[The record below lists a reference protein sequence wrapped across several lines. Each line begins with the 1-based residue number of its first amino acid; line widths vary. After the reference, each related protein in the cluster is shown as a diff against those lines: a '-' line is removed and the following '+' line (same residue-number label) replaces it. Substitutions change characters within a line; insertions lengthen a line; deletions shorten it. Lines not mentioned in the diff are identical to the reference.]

1 MKARY
6 ITAKEKKIATQVAE
20 DLIDK
25 AADDIKKRAECLV
38 YASMLNAG
46 LAVSTVNRVIKQQ
59 YDTEQGYAKAREDKL
74 GDYALIQGLIDRG
87 VNVTMTEEEI

>member
-38 YASMLNAG
+38 YAAMLNAG
-46 LAVSTVNRVIKQQ
+46 LAVSTVNRVIKHQEE
-59 YDTEQGYAKAREDKL
+59 TEQGYARARLDKL

-87 VNVTMTEEEI
+87 VNVTMTKEEI

>member
-46 LAVSTVNRVIKQQ
+46 LAV
-59 YDTEQGYAKAREDKL
+59 
-74 GDYALIQGLIDRG
+74 AL
-87 VNVTMTEEEI
+87 